1 MWLVAIYVEYNSTGV
16 YRPPGSGCS
25 TPRTGPAS
33 VPSYIFACSAEA
45 RHGSSYSGRR
55 IPWGGHANWR
65 SGVWPV
71 FLLGFI
77 PTYPPGHWLHWLH
90 EPRQI

>member
-45 RHGSSYSGRR
+45 RHGSSYTGRR
-55 IPWGGHANWR
+55 IPWGGQSNVR
-65 SGVWPV
+65 SEGVV
-71 FLLGFI
+71 KKRI
-77 PTYPPGHWLHWLH
+77 VRNPPQLSSA
-90 EPRQI
+90 R